1 MPVSSTSSEKEC
13 AKGVGQQPRGRL
25 MCRWNAY
32 IGEPLLMG
40 ELLYRTQHGLI
51 DESLHSRMGAET
63 TNGDGF
69 GVGWYGIDD
78 RTVPARYRSVNPAWN
93 DFNMRELGDHI
104 RTPLFLAHIR
114 AAIGSP
120 VQQSNCHPFRYER
133 WLFVHNG
140 YIAGLST
147 LRRDL
152 LMAVDPALFNG
163 IGGSTDS
170 ELVFYL
176 ALTFGLEQDPLRAM
190 EQVIGFVEAKARELS
205 VENPV
210 QGTFGISD
218 GERLWA
224 IRYST
229 VHDSRSLFVS
239 ADVAALQQLHPENER
254 LQQLSEGDRVVVS
267 EPFGDLEGAWHE
279 VPESTALVIEDGDVS
294 QRPFTPS
301 D

>member
-1 MPVSSTSSEKEC
+1 
-13 AKGVGQQPRGRL
+13 

-32 IGEPLLMG
+32 VGQPLVMG

-69 GVGWYGIDD
+69 GVGWYGVSD

-104 RTPLFLAHIR
+104 QSPLFLAHIR

-120 VQQSNCHPFRYER
+120 VQQSNCHPFRHGR

-140 YIAGLST
+140 FIAGLST

-152 LMAVDPALFNG
+152 LMTVDPSLFNG
-163 IGGSTDS
+163 IAGSTDS
-170 ELVFYL
+170 ELLFHL
-176 ALTFGLEQDPLRAM
+176 ALTFGLEQNPVSAM
-190 EQVIGFVEAKARELS
+190 ERVVGLVETKAREHG

-218 GERLWA
+218 GDRVWA
-224 IRYST
+224 IRYSSE
-229 VHDSRSLFVS
+229 HNSRTLFVS
-239 ADVAALQQLHPENER
+239 ADVAALRQLHPDNER

-267 EPFGDLEGAWHE
+267 EPLGDLSGAWLE
-279 VPESTALVIEDGDVS
+279 VPESTVLVIADGDL
-294 QRPFTPS
+294 QQQAFTPAEKS
-301 D
+301 